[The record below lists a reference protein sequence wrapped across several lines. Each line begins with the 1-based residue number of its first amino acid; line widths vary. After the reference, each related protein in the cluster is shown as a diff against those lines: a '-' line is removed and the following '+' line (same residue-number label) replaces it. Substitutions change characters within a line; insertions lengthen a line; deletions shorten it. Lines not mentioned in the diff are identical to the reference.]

1 MGVDRQ
7 AEERRLIELMI
18 GYQKGRMDD
27 FEGLFAALRQPL
39 LRYLWTFV
47 RNQTVAEDLLQ
58 ETFLQLHRARQT
70 YTPPRPV
77 KPWIYA
83 ITRHVALMHLRS
95 GRRRKE
101 TLADD
106 QLPEIPVPPEME
118 TLADRDTLH
127 RLLSELPR
135 QAQEVLMLHHLLGL
149 SFQEVGQILGIA
161 AGTAKVRSH
170 RALKALR
177 ERLAESEGADG

>member
-1 MGVDRQ
+1 MEADRQ
-7 AEERRLIELMI
+7 AEEERLIKLMA

-27 FEGLFAALRQPL
+27 FEGLYAALRQPL

-58 ETFLQLHRARQT
+58 ETFLQVHRARQT

-77 KPWIYA
+77 RPWIYA

-101 TLADD
+101 FLVDD
-106 QLPEIPVPPEME
+106 RLPDVPVPPEME
-118 TLADRDTLH
+118 ALADRETLF
-127 RLLSELPR
+127 RLLSDLPR
-135 QAQEVLMLHHLLGL
+135 HAQEVLVLHHMLGL
-149 SFQEVGQILGIA
+149 SFQEVGRVVGVA

-170 RALKALR
+170 RALKAIR
-177 ERLAESEGADG
+177 EHLAKLEGTGG